1 MRNQSHKI
9 FNLKRQK
16 QRSLGVLKL
25 FIVGGLALSG
35 CATPPPP
42 STSYSDLRLAAIHAI
57 EEAVEA
63 QTLFEA
69 CSQVGGELQQLSIKA
84 KTAWQTQNW
93 PNVVAADSFYRN
105 ELREHIFNYRDEELA
120 IEALKLLAES
130 QTTANNHVKSIK
142 RSRTNRT
149 LNCNKRLNQYLS
161 GSKDLNWSSELSK
174 GLSDFAVNH
183 PAPPAPGGRVPSLA
197 GSLDPLNK
205 PGRSLFKIERGLADE
220 NCVQPLIFT
229 FDNQWP
235 NEMYGA
241 FCGSKQYIYQCHWG
255 ECTVKE

>member
-1 MRNQSHKI
+1 MRNELYKT
-9 FNLKRQK
+9 LKLMHQG
-16 QRSLGVLKL
+16 QYRSDGVKL
-25 FIVGGLALSG
+25 FIVGCLTLAG

-42 STSYSDLRLAAIHAI
+42 STTYSDLRLAAINAI
-57 EEAVEA
+57 EETVEA
-63 QTLFEA
+63 QTLFKA
-69 CSQVGGELQQLSIKA
+69 CSQVGGELQALSDQA
-84 KTAWQTQNW
+84 RTAWQTKNW
-93 PNVVAADSFYRN
+93 PSVVAADSFYRN
-105 ELREHIFNYRDEELA
+105 ELREHTFRYQGEELA

-130 QTTANNHVKSIK
+130 QTAANNRVKSIK

-161 GSKDLNWSSELSK
+161 GDRDLDWSKQLSN
-174 GLSDFAVNH
+174 GLSDFARNH
-183 PAPPAPGGRVPSLA
+183 PAPPSPGDRVPSLA

-205 PGRSLFKIERGLADE
+205 PGRSLFKIERGLADD

-241 FCGSKQYIYQCHWG
+241 FCGNKQYLYQCQWG
-255 ECTVKE
+255 ECTVIE